1 MLYYTEK
8 GGFMLKKLA
17 TIGKK
22 IEKVKEELLQ
32 IGEMRPGSL
41 TMQYQ
46 KPAEK
51 QGGYYQISYTHKM
64 RSRTE
69 YVRPEFVEDLKMQV
83 ENFKRFKA
91 LTQEWADLAIEYSK
105 LKMDIAK
112 RSKNKVS

>member
-1 MLYYTEK
+1 
-8 GGFMLKKLA
+8 MLKKLE

-22 IEKVKEELLQ
+22 IEKVKKELLQ

-51 QGGYYQISYTHKM
+51 QGGYYQISYTYKM
-64 RSRTE
+64 KSRTE
-69 YVRPEFVEDLKMQV
+69 YVRPEFVEDLTMQV

-91 LTQEWADLAIEYSK
+91 LTQEWIDLAIEYSRM
-105 LKMDIAK
+105 KMDIAK
-112 RSKNKVS
+112 KGKNKVS

>member
-1 MLYYTEK
+1 MH
-8 GGFMLKKLA
+8 KKLDQIEKK
-17 TIGKK
+17 IGK
-22 IEKVKEELLQ
+22 VKDELLQ

-64 RSRTE
+64 RSKTE
-69 YVRPEFVEDLKMQV
+69 YVRPEFVEDLKVQIK
-83 ENFKRFKA
+83 NFKRFKT
-91 LTQEWADLAIEYSK
+91 LTQKWAELAIEYSK

-112 RSKNKVS
+112 RSKDKVS

>member
-1 MLYYTEK
+1 MLYYTKK
-8 GGFMLKKLA
+8 GGVMLKKLE

-22 IEKVKEELLQ
+22 IEKVKKELLQ

-51 QGGYYQISYTHKM
+51 QGGYYQISYTYKM
-64 RSRTE
+64 KSRTE
-69 YVRPEFVEDLKMQV
+69 YVRPEFVEDLTMQV

-91 LTQEWADLAIEYSK
+91 LTQEWIDLAIEYSR

-112 RSKNKVS
+112 KAKNKVS